1 MKNRISDLR
10 NHMFAQLE
18 RLGDENLS
26 QEQLSLEI
34 SRSKAI
40 SDLGKVVVESAKT
53 ELLHAKLV
61 GGKSGKELDN
71 RFMDEDIT
79 EHKAIERPAA
89 EYSNMTQD
97 KIISK
102 YAPEETAP
110 NNL

>member
-10 NHMFAQLE
+10 NHMFAALE
-18 RLGDENLS
+18 RLGEENLS
-26 QEQLSLEI
+26 QETLSMEV

-40 SDLGKVVVESAKT
+40 SDLGKVIVESVKT

-79 EHKAIERPAA
+79 EHKAIERPKA
-89 EYSNMTQD
+89 EYSNITQERLIEHHT
-97 KIISK
+97 KEAAVK
-102 YAPEETAP
+102 
-110 NNL
+110 